1 MRLLQPLFA
10 LFAASTDSQL
20 AKMVEYLKTENRIL
34 RSKLPKVVTV
44 TARERHRLLKL
55 GAKLGSAIRSLVT
68 IVSARTFARWKAAAD
83 PPSISKVPTRKPG
96 RPRTPEDIRKLVVRI
111 ANDNG
116 WGYSRIL
123 GELRKLG
130 VRNVS
135 RTTVINILKEA
146 GLDPGPKRG
155 EGTWHDFVTRHA
167 STLWACDFLT
177 VRSLTLTGFVDL
189 HLLFFIHVGT
199 RRAFTAGIT
208 AKPDSAWVAQQA
220 RNASMQMA
228 EWGLPPK
235 YLLIDHDAKFTGQF
249 DAVFEAEG
257 AKVQR
262 VGPQAPNL
270 NA

>member
-20 AKMVEYLKTENRIL
+20 RQMVEYLRAENRIL

-55 GAKLGSAIRSLVT
+55 GSKLGSAIRSLVT
-68 IVSARTFARWKAAAD
+68 IVSARTFARWKAAD
-83 PPSISKVPTRKPG
+83 PQHTPSIRRASERKPG
-96 RPRTPEDIRKLVVRI
+96 RPRTPEDIRKLVLRI
-111 ANDNG
+111 ANENG

-130 VRNVS
+130 VKNVS
-135 RTTVINILKEA
+135 RTTVINILREA
-146 GLDPGPKRG
+146 GVDPGPKRG

-167 STLWACDFLT
+167 ATLWACDFLT

-189 HLLFFIHVGT
+189 YLCFFIHVGT

-208 AKPDSAWVAQQA
+208 ANPNSAWVAQQG

-235 YLLIDHDAKFTGQF
+235 YLLIDHDTKFTDSF

-257 AKVQR
+257 VKV
-262 VGPQAPNL
+262 
-270 NA
+270 